1 MTAKDIMHPN
11 DLKAIQVLQK
21 IPCIDSVCRKI
32 MEYGYERIFRGENLG
47 TMVKASERCLP
58 RVYTLMRRTASRI
71 GIDVPEVYVYND
83 PVMNAFTYGETNPF
97 VCISSSCVEKLTDDE
112 LVCLMAHECGHILCK
127 HTLYNS
133 VVNLIQMFGERMGI
147 ITRGMSKPI
156 YLALQYWSRQSEYSA
171 DRCAAVVASEKVFQ
185 QMTMKLASGLEDVQG
200 DPYQLVRQA
209 KEYNDF
215 EEQSLWDK
223 IQQNCRMA
231 FYSHPQMVHRAKEID
246 RWKNS
251 FAYKKQ
257 RLALIDNL

>member
-58 RVYTLMRRTASRI
+58 RVYTLMKRTATCI
-71 GIDVPEVYVYND
+71 GIDVPDVYVYND
-83 PVMNAFTYGETNPF
+83 PLMNAFTYGETNPF

-112 LVCLMAHECGHILCK
+112 LICLMAHECGHILCK

-171 DRCAAVVASEKVFQ
+171 DRCAAAIVGERDFQ
-185 QMTMKLASGLEDVQG
+185 QMTMKLASGLVDVQG
-200 DPYQLVRQA
+200 DPYQLVHQA
-209 KEYNDF
+209 KEYNYY
-215 EEQSLWDK
+215 ENQSLWNK

-231 FYSHPQMVHRAKEID
+231 FYSHPQMVNRAKEID

-257 RLALIDNL
+257 RLEININ